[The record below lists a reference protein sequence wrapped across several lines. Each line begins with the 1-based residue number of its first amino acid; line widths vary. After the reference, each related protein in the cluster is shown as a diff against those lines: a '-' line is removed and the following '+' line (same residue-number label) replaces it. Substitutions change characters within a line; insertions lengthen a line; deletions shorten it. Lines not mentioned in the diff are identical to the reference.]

1 MNVKGMKKGMM
12 IKKTHRDLAR
22 RLVLKAIESYK
33 QKFILKEDLLSG
45 EEKRMI
51 LQQIDDIAQG
61 IKEDREG
68 MYKRKYMETKQRL
81 EHLASLEDCDEEF
94 EM

>member
-1 MNVKGMKKGMM
+1 MMTKKA
-12 IKKTHRDLAR
+12 HRDLAK
-22 RLVLKAIESYK
+22 RLVLKAIANYR
-33 QKFILKEDLLSG
+33 QKFILEEDLLSG
-45 EEKRMI
+45 EEKRLI
-51 LQQIDDIAQG
+51 LEQINDIYQG

-81 EHLASLEDCDEEF
+81 EHLASLEDCDDEF